1 MSTFSFLKEGLKNL
15 RTTGTITRSSPSLCR
30 AAIEGINFQEAKVIV
45 ELGAGDG
52 VITRHIL
59 RQLRPDGMVL
69 AFEVAA
75 DLCEDMRAIGDP
87 RLIVVQDSA
96 EQIQAY
102 LQAHQLGQA
111 DAVVSA
117 IPFAILP
124 PAVGKKIV
132 AAAHDCLKPAGRYQ
146 QLHYS
151 LKTKNYYRE
160 AFGNVHTRWVPWNLP
175 PAFVLS
181 CVKQPAR

>member
-15 RTTGTITRSSPSLCR
+15 GTTGTLTRSSPALCR
-30 AAIEGINFQEAKVIV
+30 AAIDGIDFQEAKVIV

-59 RQLRPDGMVL
+59 KRLRPDGVVL

-87 RLIVVQDSA
+87 RLIVVEDSA
-96 EQIQAY
+96 ANLQQH
-102 LQAHQLGQA
+102 LQANKLGQA

-117 IPFAILP
+117 IPFTLLP
-124 PAVGKKIV
+124 PALGKRIV
-132 AAAHDCLKPAGRYQ
+132 AAARDCLKPGGHYKQ
-146 QLHYS
+146 VHYS

-160 AFGNVHTRWVPWNLP
+160 AFGNVHIRWVPWNLP

-181 CVKQPAR
+181 CVKQS